1 MRGKLEQY
9 LAKQVNFPSSQSWFL
24 EIVCSSQ
31 QTLCGNLEY
40 GFLNCTG
47 RLNNGALLL
56 WPNNLASRWKG
67 KSLPLSQLLALKH
80 WRSKQVLGRK
90 ESQCVAKCFE
100 TKSSPVE
107 DVDGRKKPDRKRGK
121 KISLNIWY
129 EERTQLA
136 ILLLGDQAIVVF
148 VFLQF
153 LWPFRVKSHL
163 SRKSEQSLPLP
174 FSVGANWRAAW
185 LPCWLLLINATSSEK
200 KVTACFSCNSRAL
213 FWMQ

>member
-24 EIVCSSQ
+24 ENLCSSQ

-100 TKSSPVE
+100 TKSSPLE
-107 DVDGRKKPDRKRGK
+107 DVDGRKKPDRKRRK
-121 KISLNIWY
+121 KNISEHMVWRKNTTCHPPPWRPSYSGVFFFTIP
-129 EERTQLA
+129 LA
-136 ILLLGDQAIVVF
+136 FQSQEPPVQKVWTISALTFFSGSKLEGSMASLLTAPYKCY
-148 VFLQF
+148 FL
-153 LWPFRVKSHL
+153 REKGN
-163 SRKSEQSLPLP
+163 SL
-174 FSVGANWRAAW
+174 F
-185 LPCWLLLINATSSEK
+185 
-200 KVTACFSCNSRAL
+200 F
-213 FWMQ
+213 M